1 VPALARCIHSS
12 TRPCL
17 TRADRGDKLCL
28 QTLRVVLLDVDG
40 TLVASNESHARAWVD
55 ALAEF
60 GFAIPV
66 SQMRPLIGMGGD
78 KILPR
83 VHSNLDEEHE
93 PGKSIVARRLSIFL
107 ERYAPRLKA
116 TPGATALLDRFGER
130 GLLRVAATS
139 ANETEFKAI
148 VEAAG
153 IKQHLDLWTTADD
166 ADRSKPDPDIVQSAL
181 AKAKMAKSEALFIG
195 DTPYDIEAAHRT
207 GVPIVAL
214 QCGGWSEPN
223 LAGAEAVYETPAHL
237 LREYEDSII
246 VTGWSG
252 KEVAPDFSLWSNRA
266 CHQ

>member
-1 VPALARCIHSS
+1 
-12 TRPCL
+12 
-17 TRADRGDKLCL
+17 
-28 QTLRVVLLDVDG
+28 VVLLDVDG
-40 TLVASNESHARAWVD
+40 TLVASNESHARAWVY

>member
-1 VPALARCIHSS
+1 M
-12 TRPCL
+12 
-17 TRADRGDKLCL
+17 
-28 QTLRVVLLDVDG
+28 QTLRAVLLDIDG

-83 VHSNLDEEHE
+83 VRSNLKEEHE

-107 ERYAPRLKA
+107 ERYAPYLKP
-116 TPGATALLDRFGER
+116 TPGAAALLDRFREC
-130 GLLRVAATS
+130 GLRRVAATS

-153 IKQHLDLWTTADD
+153 IERHLDLWTTADD
-166 ADRSKPDPDIVQSAL
+166 ADRSKPDPDIVKSAL
-181 AKAKMAKSEALFIG
+181 AKAKIDKSEALFIG

-207 GVPIVAL
+207 GLPIVAF

-223 LAGAEAVYETPAHL
+223 LAAAEAVYETPADL
-237 LREYEDSII
+237 LRKYEDSILC
-246 VTGWSG
+246 TGWRDRG
-252 KEVAPDFSLWSNRA
+252 PGAD
-266 CHQ
+266 

>member
-1 VPALARCIHSS
+1 
-12 TRPCL
+12 
-17 TRADRGDKLCL
+17 L
-28 QTLRVVLLDVDG
+28 QTLRAILLDVDG
-40 TLVASNESHARAWVD
+40 TLVASNESHARAWVV

-60 GFAIPV
+60 GFAISV

-83 VHSNLDEEHE
+83 VHPNLDEEHE

-107 ERYAPRLKA
+107 ERYAPRLKP
-116 TPGATALLDRFGER
+116 TPGATELLDRFGER

-139 ANETEFKAI
+139 ASETEFKAI

-153 IKQHLDLWTTADD
+153 IEQHLDLWTTADD

-181 AKAKMAKSEALFIG
+181 AKAKIGKSEALFIG

-207 GVPIVAL
+207 GIPIVAF

-223 LAGAEAVYETPAHL
+223 LAAAEAVYETPADL
-237 LREYEDSII
+237 LREYEHSII
-246 VTGWSG
+246 VTGWS
-252 KEVAPDFSLWSNRA
+252 V
-266 CHQ
+266 